1 MGLLGRSGYGT
12 ARLGRS
18 VSRVEPEPRPGRD
31 EVGHHDVTIRLCAG
45 PVTRPCVRG
54 RGGLDKEIVRRVV
67 RSHVKEI
74 KFCYERELQRQPGLH
89 GRVSVRFVIA
99 PDGRVATVGIT
110 ESSVENAGVERCVA
124 DAVARWEFPQARD
137 GGVTFVTYP
146 FVLQEL
152 GAY

>member
-1 MGLLGRSGYGT
+1 MLRRS
-12 ARLGRS
+12 
-18 VSRVEPEPRPGRD
+18 PEPPSGPPP
-31 EVGHHDVTIRLCAG
+31 EVGHDDVVIRMCAG
-45 PVTRPCVRG
+45 PVTRPCVHG

-74 KFCYERELQRQPGLH
+74 KFCYERELQRRPGLH

-99 PDGRVATVGIT
+99 PDGRVATVGIP
-110 ESSVENAGVERCVA
+110 ESTVDSHEVDRCVA
-124 DAVARWEFPQARD
+124 DAVARWPFPQARD

-152 GAY
+152 GAN

>member
-1 MGLLGRSGYGT
+1 MGLLGRGSGTGT
-12 ARLGRS
+12 
-18 VSRVEPEPRPGRD
+18 VRVGTTLRRDPQPTGPEVLPG
-31 EVGHHDVTIRLCAG
+31 EVTIRLCAA
-45 PVTRPCVRG
+45 PVGRPCVRS

-74 KFCYERELQRQPGLH
+74 KFCYERELQRRPGLH

-99 PDGRVATVGIT
+99 PDGNVATVGIT
-110 ESSVENAGVERCVA
+110 ESSVGHPAVERCVA
-124 DAVARWEFPQARD
+124 DAVQRWQFPQARE

-152 GAY
+152 GAE